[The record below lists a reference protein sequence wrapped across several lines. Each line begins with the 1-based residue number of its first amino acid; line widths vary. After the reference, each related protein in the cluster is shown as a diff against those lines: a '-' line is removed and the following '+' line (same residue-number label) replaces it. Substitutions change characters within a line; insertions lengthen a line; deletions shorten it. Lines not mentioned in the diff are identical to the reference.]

1 MSNFEDA
8 KHQGFSR
15 ADMAQEMD
23 EKEKRMQEL
32 GCDKCRYEKDN
43 YMACDTVI
51 ELSDTF
57 GGICP
62 YFRNKGGMT

>member
-1 MSNFEDA
+1 MNNDFEDA

-15 ADMAQEMD
+15 ADMAQEMA

-32 GCDKCRYEKDN
+32 GCPKCRYKN
-43 YMACDTVI
+43 KGYMTCETVI

-57 GGICP
+57 GGKCP
-62 YFRNKGGMT
+62 YNRIKEV

>member
-1 MSNFEDA
+1 MSIN
-8 KHQGFSR
+8 
-15 ADMAQEMD
+15 MD

-32 GCDKCRYEKDN
+32 GCDKCRYKNDKH
-43 YMACDTVI
+43 MVCDTVL

-62 YFRNKGGMT
+62 YFREEIK